1 VKIFISYSRQDEALL
16 VEFIKQL
23 DAATNVGASLDYWYD
38 KDRQD
43 GIQGGEAWEARL
55 SQEIEGCDVF
65 CLFLTSNSAASPNC
79 RSELTA
85 AQSKGKRIVQIR
97 VRSTFVPLP
106 QASFLPN
113 RDVWIASTGDQGL
126 RDDMWREVVTELQ
139 RIKPDQQR
147 AKPSQFPEFERLC
160 DMIDRL
166 KTFKHFHDLA
176 HELYEDHYKNL
187 AEEFKTGDLD
197 ADTVGDCAAFIES
210 AIADLAGLRAD
221 NPAYFSE
228 RDKLQIDQL
237 NQSLEACK
245 ASLDNLSRKSSPTDS
260 PLDELKWKL
269 PKLGSSLGLA
279 LSYFNER
286 MVESAKGFDA
296 KRFAEALDGILA
308 AHQEWK
314 EEWSRL
320 AASIDDARGR
330 LLKEHDVLQNVQAN
344 LLKFEPENLDD
355 RRKRDR
361 FMSAWPEV
369 AESIKPLLDQWKERP
384 NDTVLDALARQQ
396 RLKLATCFAS
406 LDGSITAMD
415 AADAST
421 EQVAVAKRS
430 YGDFLYIFDKY
441 FLKLDRILRA
451 EYERID
457 DALDEQAGRLRAQAG
472 R

>member
-1 VKIFISYSRQDEALL
+1 MKIFISYSRQDETLL
-16 VEFIKQL
+16 AEFIKQL
-23 DAATNVGASLDYWYD
+23 DAATNVGAALEHWYD

-43 GIQGGEAWEARL
+43 GIQPGESWEARL
-55 SQEIEGCDVF
+55 SAEIESCDVF
-65 CLFLTSNSAASPNC
+65 CLFLTSNSAASINC
-79 RSELTA
+79 RSELQQ
-85 AQSKGKRIVQIR
+85 AQQKGKRIVQIR

-113 RDVWIASTGDQGL
+113 RDVWIASTSDQGL

-139 RIKPDQQR
+139 RIRSEPPRVKS
-147 AKPSQFPEFERLC
+147 SQFPEFERLC
-160 DMIDRL
+160 DMINRL
-166 KTFKHFHDLA
+166 KNFKHFHDLA
-176 HELYEDHYKNL
+176 HELYEEHYKNL
-187 AEEFKTGDLD
+187 AEEFKTGTLD
-197 ADTVGDCAAFIES
+197 ADTVGDCAAFIEKVV
-210 AIADLAGLRAD
+210 ADLTGLRAD

-237 NQSLEACK
+237 NQSLQACK
-245 ASLDNLSRKSSPTDS
+245 APLDNLSRKASAADS
-260 PLDELKWKL
+260 PLEDLKWKL

-286 MVESAKGFDA
+286 MVESAKAFDA
-296 KRFAEALDGILA
+296 KRFAESLEVVLA

-330 LLKEHDVLQNVQAN
+330 LLKEHDGLQNVQAS

-361 FMSAWPEV
+361 FLSDWPEV
-369 AESIKPLLDQWKERP
+369 AESMKAMLDQWKGRP
-384 NDTVLDALARQQ
+384 DDAALDALARQQ
-396 RLKLATCFAS
+396 RIKLTACFAALES
-406 LDGSITAMD
+406 SIGAMD
-415 AADAST
+415 AMDIAPEA
-421 EQVAVAKRS
+421 VAVAKRS

-441 FLKLDRILRA
+441 FLKLDKILRA

-457 DALDEQAGRLRAQAG
+457 DALDQQAGRLQAQGG